1 MRATG
6 YVKQGS
12 IADAAAAERF
22 VVAENADG
30 SGKTIAVV
38 FSGALPDGMAD
49 GNQVV
54 IAGELET
61 DGTFTAT
68 SVALEESQ
76 K

>member
-1 MRATG
+1 M
-6 YVKQGS
+6 
-12 IADAAAAERF
+12 
-22 VVAENADG
+22 VAENADG

-54 IAGELET
+54 ISGELEA
-61 DGTFTAT
+61 DGKFTAT